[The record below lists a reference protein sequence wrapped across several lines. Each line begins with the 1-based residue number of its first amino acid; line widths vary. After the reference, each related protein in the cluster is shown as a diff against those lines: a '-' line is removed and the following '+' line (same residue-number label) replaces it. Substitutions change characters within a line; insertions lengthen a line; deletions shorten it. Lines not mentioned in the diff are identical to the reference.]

1 EGDPELLSELRR
13 RIRRRGPIP
22 FDEFMEAALYA
33 PQGGYYERGASVL
46 GRSGDFYTASDV
58 SSAFGEMLAEQIAE
72 CHGSCGPGSFCPSR
86 PGPGERGAARE
97 PSSGPAGSRG

>member
-1 EGDPELLSELRR
+1 
-13 RIRRRGPIP
+13 
-22 FDEFMEAALYA
+22 MEAALYA

-72 CHGSCGPGSFCPSR
+72 CHGS
-86 PGPGERGAARE
+86 
-97 PSSGPAGSRG
+97 